1 MSDCCGCCHPT
12 FFGLIFNFCHNQI
25 VEDVQSF
32 YRNSFT
38 DAPTS
43 NATAIMY
50 IYHKTVSY
58 VWLQLPVYCEY
69 SVMVCFCV
77 FVLCVLCLSS
87 YS

>member
-1 MSDCCGCCHPT
+1 MSYYCGCCCHPT
-12 FFGLIFNFCHNQI
+12 SFGLIFNFCQHQI

-43 NATAIMY
+43 NGTAIIY
-50 IYHKTVSY
+50 IYHKTVGK
-58 VWLQLPVYCEY
+58 VWLQLPVYCGY
-69 SVMVCFCV
+69 SVMVLSYF
-77 FVLCVLCLSS
+77 CLSS